1 MGTEYET
8 SLMKFQFETDNILTV
23 LIATSLEKNRFN
35 NEWLWCNITINIDLK
50 KNYCPVDV
58 RAKRNKYG

>member
-50 KNYCPVDV
+50 KNLLPC
-58 RAKRNKYG
+58 RCESKEK